1 MLFRSDS
8 TLARL
13 SQGTTPGRLT
23 AQVQHLS
30 KPRFIELLELIIQEF
45 EYFLK
50 AINLI
55 NNQSLETLLE
65 ELLEAF
71 TLKIG
76 QILEADRTTIFIV
89 DEENQE
95 LWSIISGT
103 EDMPEER
110 TQRLHSYAK
119 SLLEKGDIEGA
130 LLSLLAG

>member
-1 MLFRSDS
+1 MAQSSADS

-13 SQGTTPGRLT
+13 SQGTTPGRLK

-76 QILEADRTTIFIV
+76 QILQADRTTIFIV
-89 DEENQE
+89 DNENQE
-95 LWSIISGT
+95 LWS
-103 EDMPEER
+103 
-110 TQRLHSYAK
+110 
-119 SLLEKGDIEGA
+119 
-130 LLSLLAG
+130 